1 MSNANEYNY
10 SLQRYTGPAS
20 RYTCPNCGAK
30 HSFTRYV
37 DAKGEF
43 LHETVGRCDHESSCN
58 YHYTPREY
66 FRDHP
71 EARPSGEDWRKA
83 PEWLQRSVHPCPP
96 VHPGGQVDKVDT
108 IPAEIVAKSLR
119 PSVHSD
125 FTRFLATIFDPIIL
139 EGLVDEYRLGVTRDR
154 AVIFYQ
160 IDIQGRVRTGK
171 VMKYDPETGHRI
183 KDENTKGRITWVHSL
198 MKYSGQLPQEWQL
211 SQCLFGEHLLP
222 LFPEKPVA
230 LVESEKTAVICAG
243 LIPKFLWLA
252 TGGKSQ
258 LNARLNVLKG
268 RSITAFPDIDGYETW
283 CQKAAEFPELGI
295 KVADLLQKHG
305 TEQDR
310 IDHIDIADWL
320 IRWHRTPNP
329 RAEATFAAVA
339 QYFSPEIHEE
349 IRALIHDLDLEFVG
363 VEKIEEETEEKTG

>member
-1 MSNANEYNY
+1 MQTNTTTPCSATPA
-10 SLQRYTGPAS
+10 LQA
-20 RYTCPNCGAK
+20 
-30 HSFTRYV
+30 
-37 DAKGEF
+37 
-43 LHETVGRCDHESSCN
+43 RCDHESSCN

-96 VHPGGQVDKVDT
+96 VHPCGQVDKVDT

-268 RSITAFPDIDGYETW
+268 RSITAFPDIDGY
-283 CQKAAEFPELGI
+283 
-295 KVADLLQKHG
+295 V
-305 TEQDR
+305 
-310 IDHIDIADWL
+310 DHIDIADWL

-329 RAEATFAAVA
+329 RAEATFADVA

>member
-1 MSNANEYNY
+1 MENKYQ
-10 SLQRYTGPAS
+10 LQKYAGISS
-20 RYTCPNCGAK
+20 RHTCPSCGGK
-30 HSFTRYV
+30 RCFTLYV
-37 DAKGEF
+37 NENDEPLADN
-43 LHETVGRCDHESSCN
+43 VGRCDHESSCG

-71 EARPSGEDWRKA
+71 EYTT
-83 PEWLQRSVHPCPP
+83 P
-96 VHPGGQVDKVDT
+96 VHPYTPVHRVDKVDKRERVDT
-108 IPAEIVAKSLR
+108 IPDDIVARTIR
-119 PSVHSD
+119 PSIDSH
-125 FTRFLATIFDPIIL
+125 FITFLRTLFDPITVASLIQ
-139 EGLVDEYRLGVTRDR
+139 EYRIGVTRER

-160 IDIQGRVRTGK
+160 IDTQGRIRTGK

-198 MKYSGQLPQEWQL
+198 LKYSGQLPQEWTL
-211 SQCLFGEHLLP
+211 TQCLFGEHLLP

-230 LVESEKTAVICAG
+230 LVESEKTAIICAG
-243 LIPKFLWLA
+243 LIPKFIWLA

-268 RSITAFPDIDGYETW
+268 RSITAFPDIDGYDTW

-310 IDHIDIADWL
+310 ADHIDIADWL

-329 RAEATFAAVA
+329 RADATFAAVA
-339 QYFSPEIHEE
+339 QYFSPEVHEE
-349 IRALIHDLDLEFVG
+349 IRALIHDLDLEFV
-363 VEKIEEETEEKTG
+363 ESFP

>member
-1 MSNANEYNY
+1 MDYEYH
-10 SLQRYTGPAS
+10 LQKYAGPAS
-20 RYTCPNCGAK
+20 RHTCPGCGGK
-30 HSFTRYV
+30 RCFTLYV
-37 DAKGEF
+37 DSQGQPLADN
-43 LHETVGRCDHESSCN
+43 VGRCDHESGCN
-58 YHYTPREY
+58 YHYTPGQY
-66 FRDHP
+66 FKDHP
-71 EARPSGEDWRKA
+71 EARPNAEDWRKA
-83 PEWLQRSVHPCPP
+83 PDWLDKSVHRCPPCPP
-96 VHPGGQVDKVDT
+96 VHPVDKVDT
-108 IPAEIVAKSLR
+108 LPEDIVAKTLR
-119 PSVHSD
+119 PDRPSD
-125 FTRFLATIFDPIIL
+125 FTHFLATLFDPIIL
-139 EGLVDEYRLGVTRDR
+139 EGLIDEYRIGVTRDR

-160 IDIQGRVRTGK
+160 IDTEGRIRTGK

-198 MKYSGQLPQEWQL
+198 LKYSGQLPQEWTL
-211 SQCLFGEHLLP
+211 TQCLFGEHLLP

-230 LVESEKTAVICAG
+230 LVESEKTAIICAG
-243 LIPKFLWLA
+243 LIPKFIWLA

-268 RSITAFPDIDGYETW
+268 RSITAFPDIDGYDTW

-310 IDHIDIADWL
+310 ADHIDIADWL

-329 RAEATFAAVA
+329 RADATFTAVA
-339 QYFSPEIHEE
+339 QYFSPEVHEE

-363 VEKIEEETEEKTG
+363 VEKLEDGTE

>member
-1 MSNANEYNY
+1 MKILIDNGHGRETAGKRSPDGRLLEWSYNREIACLVVATLQSEHFYASLLVPEDEDIPLAERCKRVNRVCSELGRRNVCLISIHVNA
-10 SLQRYTGPAS
+10 A
-20 RYTCPNCGAK
+20 
-30 HSFTRYV
+30 
-37 DAKGEF
+37 
-43 LHETVGRCDHESSCN
+43 GRGN
-58 YHYTPREY
+58 KWY
-66 FRDHP
+66 
-71 EARPSGEDWRKA
+71 
-83 PEWLQRSVHPCPP
+83 
-96 VHPGGQVDKVDT
+96 T

-160 IDIQGRVRTGK
+160 IDIQDRVRTGK

-198 MKYSGQLPQEWQL
+198 LKYSGQLPQEWTL
-211 SQCLFGEHLLP
+211 TQCLFGEHLLP

-230 LVESEKTAVICAG
+230 LVESEKTAIICAG
-243 LIPKFLWLA
+243 LIPKFIWLA

-305 TEQDR
+305 TDQDR
-310 IDHIDIADWL
+310 ADHIDIADWL

-329 RAEATFAAVA
+329 RADATFAAVA
-339 QYFSPEIHEE
+339 QYFSPEVHEE

-363 VEKIEEETEEKTG
+363 VEKIEPTEE